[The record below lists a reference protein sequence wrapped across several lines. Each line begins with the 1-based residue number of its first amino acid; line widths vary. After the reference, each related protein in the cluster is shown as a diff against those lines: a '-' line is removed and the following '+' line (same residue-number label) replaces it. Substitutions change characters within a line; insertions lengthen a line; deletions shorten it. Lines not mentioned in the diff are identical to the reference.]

1 MNPINPRPSRWI
13 PFHEMPEELQRALR
27 KDGQASQVSSKRRKE
42 TKPASIPK
50 APPKLSMK
58 LILVIIVALAGLVYL
73 ILNFGEIR
81 RLFKSSH
88 RRFFICRKPRTQVWG
103 GGHHLPR
110 SKSAFIPF
118 CVRVPRLELGASSL
132 SVTCSNHLSYTR
144 TQKIMFILM
153 NISRLIYMLAN
164 IVWEAVTFRPPR
176 LHARFSEYS
185 KYDTVSQL
193 D

>member
-1 MNPINPRPSRWI
+1 MNPINPRPSRRI

-81 RLFKSSH
+81 RLF
-88 RRFFICRKPRTQVWG
+88 
-103 GGHHLPR
+103 
-110 SKSAFIPF
+110 
-118 CVRVPRLELGASSL
+118 
-132 SVTCSNHLSYTR
+132 
-144 TQKIMFILM
+144 
-153 NISRLIYMLAN
+153 
-164 IVWEAVTFRPPR
+164 
-176 LHARFSEYS
+176 
-185 KYDTVSQL
+185 
-193 D
+193 